1 MHYMLSILQ
10 ILILPQHTTGPPLVR
25 PTTRTGEPPSTESMT
40 QPTMSQRSNTVDN
53 HATTDPSLLPTRI
66 TSDFSSVEP
75 AILAYIIYARGGF
88 GALIGILLVLVV
100 IVVLTS
106 AKKEKQPS
114 TVLAPVSV

>member
-1 MHYMLSILQ
+1 MHYMLS

-25 PTTRTGEPPSTESMT
+25 PTTAGEPSSTESMT

-75 AILAYIIYARGGF
+75 AIPAYVIYVFDSSAIIF
-88 GALIGILLVLVV
+88 LPSQGALVHWI
-100 IVVLTS
+100 
-106 AKKEKQPS
+106 A
-114 TVLAPVSV
+114 AD